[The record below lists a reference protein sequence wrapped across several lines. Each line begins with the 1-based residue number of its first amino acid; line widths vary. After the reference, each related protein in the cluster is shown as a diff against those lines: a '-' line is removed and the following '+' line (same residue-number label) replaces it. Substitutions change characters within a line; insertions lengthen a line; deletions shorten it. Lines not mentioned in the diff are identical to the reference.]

1 MSRELRFKEEAK
13 KEWDKLD
20 ELVRDYFKKKLRECL
35 QEPKIVSAKLRGMR
49 DCYKIKLRGSG
60 HRLVYQV
67 RENQFVVVVIALGKR
82 DKNLVYRL
90 ATKNTQAGNLLAEY
104 NLPG

>member
-1 MSRELRFKEEAK
+1 MNYELRFKEDAK

-20 ELVRDYFKKKLRECL
+20 KHVQDIFKKKLKERL
-35 QEPKIVSAKLRGMR
+35 LNPKITSAKLRGMG
-49 DCYKIKLRGSG
+49 DCYKVKLRGSG

-67 RENQFVVVVIALGKR
+67 RDNELVVVVIAIGKR

-90 ATKNTQAGNLLAEY
+90 ATSRL
-104 NLPG
+104 

>member
-1 MSRELRFKEEAK
+1 MTYELRFKEDAK

-20 ELVRDYFKKKLRECL
+20 GYIRGHFKKKLKERL
-35 QEPKIVSAKLRGMR
+35 KDPKILTAKLRGMS

-67 RENQFVVVVIALGKR
+67 RDNELVIVVIAVGKR
-82 DKNLVYRL
+82 DKNLVYKL
-90 ATKNTQAGNLLAEY
+90 ATKRQ
-104 NLPG
+104 

>member
-1 MSRELRFKEEAK
+1 MSYELRFKEDAK

-20 ELVRDYFKKKLRECL
+20 GYVREYFKKKLAERL
-35 QEPKIVSAKLRGMR
+35 QEPKILSARLRGMG

-67 RENQFVVVVIALGKR
+67 RDNELVVVVIAVGKR
-82 DKNLVYRL
+82 DKNLVYKL
-90 ATKNTQAGNLLAEY
+90 ATKRL
-104 NLPG
+104 

>member
-1 MSRELRFKEEAK
+1 MTYELRFKKEAK

-20 ELVRDYFKKKLRECL
+20 EYIRGHFKKKLKNILE
-35 QEPKIVSAKLRGMR
+35 EPKITSAKLRGMN

-67 RENQFVVVVIALGKR
+67 RDNELVVVVVAVGKR

-90 ATKNTQAGNLLAEY
+90 ATNRL
-104 NLPG
+104 

>member
-1 MSRELRFKEEAK
+1 MSYELRFKELAK
-13 KEWDKLD
+13 REWDKLD
-20 ELVRDYFKKKLRECL
+20 VPVREHFKKKLREHL
-35 QEPKIVSAKLRGMR
+35 QEPKILSAKLRGMS

-67 RENQFVVVVIALGKR
+67 RDNEFVIVVIAVGKR

-90 ATKNTQAGNLLAEY
+90 ATKRL
-104 NLPG
+104 